1 MTMTVSAAESSS
13 RNLLLRMKEG
23 GFDFSRIHAIDFYLL
38 FPAQA
43 PAQRAAQLFRGESL
57 NTQVYRRA
65 NGSWYL
71 QVSKVMHASHA
82 AIEDF
87 EHSLQALVLPL
98 GGIAD
103 GWGVTQE
110 PSASSPESPGRV

>member
-23 GFDFSRIHAIDFYLL
+23 GFDFARIHAIDFYVV

-57 NTQVYRRA
+57 NTQVYLRA

-82 AIEDF
+82 EIDDF
-87 EHSLQALVLPL
+87 EHSLEALVLPF

-110 PSASSPESPGRV
+110 PGTSCAESPGRF

>member
-23 GFDFSRIHAIDFYLL
+23 GFDFARIHAIDFYVV

-57 NTQVYRRA
+57 NTQVYVRA

-87 EHSLQALVLPL
+87 EHALEALVLPF

-110 PSASSPESPGRV
+110 PGASSPELPGRY

>member
-1 MTMTVSAAESSS
+1 MTITVSATESSS
-13 RNLLLRMKEG
+13 HNLLRRMKEG
-23 GFDFSRIHAIDFYLL
+23 GFDFARLHAIDFYLL

-43 PAQRAAQLFRGESL
+43 PAQGAGHLFHGELL

-71 QVSKVMHASHA
+71 QVSKVMHASQA
-82 AIEDF
+82 AIDDF
-87 EHSLQALVLPL
+87 EHSLQALVLPF
-98 GGIAD
+98 GGISD

-110 PSASSPESPGRV
+110 PGANCAELPGDF

>member
-1 MTMTVSAAESSS
+1 MTTTVSAAESSS
-13 RNLLLRMKEG
+13 ILLRRMKEG
-23 GFDFSRIHAIDFYLL
+23 GFDFARIHAIDFYVV

-43 PAQRAAQLFRGESL
+43 PAQRAARLFRGESL
-57 NTQVYRRA
+57 NTQVYLRA

-71 QVSKVMHASHA
+71 QVSKVMHASHVE
-82 AIEDF
+82 IDDF
-87 EHSLQALVLPL
+87 EHSLEALVLPF

-110 PSASSPESPGRV
+110 PGASSPELPGRY

>member
-38 FPAQA
+38 FSAQA
-43 PAQRAAQLFRGESL
+43 PAQRASQLFRGELL

-82 AIEDF
+82 AIDDF
-87 EHSLQALVLPL
+87 EHSLEALVRPF

-110 PSASSPESPGRV
+110 PGASSPDLPGRF